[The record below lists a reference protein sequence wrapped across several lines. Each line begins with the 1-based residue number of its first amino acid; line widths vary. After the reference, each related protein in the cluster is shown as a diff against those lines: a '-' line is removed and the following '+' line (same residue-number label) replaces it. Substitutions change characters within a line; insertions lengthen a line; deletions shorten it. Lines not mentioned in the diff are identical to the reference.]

1 MNRKTIRTSGVLTP
15 RRARAAPR
23 APGSNTQ
30 TRTQADTP
38 TKTKTRILAAAA
50 RGAAWIALAL
60 ALAAVVPAAAQT
72 EPAAPAPD
80 APVTAAGVIEGVA
93 LDDHGHHATAGEA
106 ILLDLRRRTPLTADG
121 GFRFERVPPGDYLVQ
136 VQSATLGSGVARARV
151 APGETARIEVALD
164 RATISDEVFVTA
176 SADPRSQL
184 EVAQPTSVLS
194 GEELDLRRQ
203 ATLGETLAEEP
214 GVSSTYFGP
223 GASRPVIRGLGG
235 DRVRILSDGVGSADA
250 SNTSPDHA
258 VSVDPLSAERI
269 EVLRG
274 PATLLY
280 GSSAVGGVVNVLDGR
295 IPNYVPSQP
304 ITGKVEVSGGTVA
317 DERSGAASLDG
328 GGGRIAWH
336 ADFLMRETDDYE
348 IPGRA
353 GNPSVLANSALES
366 EAGSFGVSWIGDR
379 SYVGVSVSGF
389 DTLYG
394 VPGGHHE
401 EGEEGE
407 EHEGE
412 EEEEEEGPVRID
424 LEQRRA
430 DLRGEYRGFGGFFRG
445 VKYRFGAADYEHVEL
460 EGAEVG
466 TRFTNDSWEG
476 RLELVQRPRGRPRG
490 RLSGSIGAQVASND
504 FAAIGEE
511 AFVPPSVTDSWAV
524 FAFEELALRDGLRFQ
539 FGGRFERQDVEPEGD
554 AAGRSED
561 GVSGSLGLV
570 WDPSEDYSVGVSVAR
585 SERLATATEL
595 FADGPHIATRAFEIG
610 NPDLDPETSLGVD
623 LSLRKRRGRL
633 TGVVNLFANRFDGY
647 IFESFTGE
655 EEDGLQ
661 VIRFEQADAE
671 FYGAELAA
679 VGRLVQVGEAH
690 LDLRFGA
697 DLVRAELTASGD
709 PLPRIP
715 PLSAHLGLDF
725 HHGPFRASVEG
736 IRAEEQDR
744 VTANETA
751 TGGHTLVNAAVS
763 YRLLLGNTVTDMILR
778 GRNLADEEARN
789 HVSFLKDVAPLPGRD
804 LSLGLRVAF

>member
-1 MNRKTIRTSGVLTP
+1 MLRRTTLLILF
-15 RRARAAPR
+15 
-23 APGSNTQ
+23 NFC
-30 TRTQADTP
+30 
-38 TKTKTRILAAAA
+38 LAAGATGLAAQDAPAPTPPA
-50 RGAAWIALAL
+50 RGA
-60 ALAAVVPAAAQT
+60 
-72 EPAAPAPD
+72 
-80 APVTAAGVIEGVA
+80 IEGTASDV
-93 LDDHGHHATAGEA
+93 HGHLATDGEA
-106 ILLDLRRRTPLTADG
+106 TLIDLRRRTPLSADG
-121 GFRFERVPPGDYLVQ
+121 AFRFDRVPPGDYLVQ
-136 VQSATLGSGVARARV
+136 VESATLGGGVARARV
-151 APGETARIEVALD
+151 AAGATARVEVALD

-176 SADPRSQL
+176 GADPRSQL

-214 GVSSTYFGP
+214 GISSTYFGP

-295 IPNYVPSQP
+295 IPDHVPSQP
-304 ITGKVEVSGGTVA
+304 VTGQVEVSGGTVA
-317 DERSGAASLDG
+317 DERSGAASLNG

-348 IPGRA
+348 IPGSA
-353 GNPSVLANSALES
+353 EVIANSALES
-366 EAGSFGVSWIGDR
+366 EAGAFGVSWVGDR

-401 EGEEGE
+401 EEGE
-407 EHEGE
+407 ESI
-412 EEEEEEGPVRID
+412 RID

-476 RLELVQRPRGRPRG
+476 RLELVQSPRG
-490 RLSGSIGAQVASND
+490 RLSGSIGAQVASTD

-570 WDPSEDYSVGVSVAR
+570 WDPSEDYSVGASVAR

-610 NPDLDPETSLGVD
+610 NPALDSETSLGVD
-623 LSLRKRRGRL
+623 LSLRKRAGRL

-697 DLVRAELTASGD
+697 DLVRAELTGSGG

-744 VTANETA
+744 VAANETA
-751 TGGHTLVNAAVS
+751 TGGYTLVNAALS
-763 YRLLLGNTVTDMILR
+763 YRLLLGRTVTDVILR

-804 LSLGLRVAF
+804 VSLGLRVAF

>member
-1 MNRKTIRTSGVLTP
+1 MLRKTTLFILC
-15 RRARAAPR
+15 
-23 APGSNTQ
+23 
-30 TRTQADTP
+30 
-38 TKTKTRILAAAA
+38 LAA
-50 RGAAWIALAL
+50 GASG
-60 ALAAVVPAAAQT
+60 AAAQD
-72 EPAAPAPD
+72 APAPT
-80 APVTAAGVIEGVA
+80 APAPGAIEGA
-93 LDDHGHHATAGEA
+93 AADAHGHRASAGEA
-106 ILLDLRRRTPLTADG
+106 ILVDLRRRTPLTADG
-121 GFRFERVPPGDYLVQ
+121 TFRFDGVPPGDYLVQ
-136 VQSATLGSGVARARV
+136 VQSATLGGGVARVTV
-151 APGETARIEVALD
+151 AAGETARVEVALD
-164 RATISDEVFVTA
+164 VATLSDELFVTA

-304 ITGKVEVSGGTVA
+304 ITGQVEVSGGTVA
-317 DERSGAASLDG
+317 DERSGAASLGG
-328 GGGRIAWH
+328 GGGRLAWH
-336 ADFLMRETDDYE
+336 ADFLRRETDDYE

-353 GNPSVLANSALES
+353 ESEAAHAGEEGEEHEEEGPAGVLANSALES
-366 EAGSFGVSWIGDR
+366 EAGAFGISWIGDK
-379 SYVGVSVSGF
+379 SYIGVSVSGF

-407 EHEGE
+407 GGE
-412 EEEEEEGPVRID
+412 EGEEGPVRID

-430 DLRGEYRGFGGFFRG
+430 DLRGEYSGLGDWGGLGGLFRG
-445 VKYRFGAADYEHVEL
+445 VKYRFGVADYEHVEL

-476 RLELVQRPRGRPRG
+476 RLELVQQRRG
-490 RLSGSIGAQVASND
+490 RLSGSLGAQAASTD

-524 FAFEELALRDGLRFQ
+524 FAFEELAVNERTRFQ
-539 FGGRFERQDVEPEGD
+539 FGGRFERQDVEPEGG
-554 AAGRSED
+554 AAGRSDD
-561 GVSGSLGLV
+561 GISGSLGLV
-570 WDPSEDYSVGVSVAR
+570 WDPSEDYSVGASIAR
-585 SERLATATEL
+585 SERLPTATEL

-610 NPDLDPETSLGVD
+610 NPALDTEDSLGID
-623 LSLRKRRGRL
+623 LSLRKRTGRL

-647 IFESFTGE
+647 IFEAFTGE

-671 FYGAELAA
+671 FYGAELDA

-697 DLVRAELTASGD
+697 DLVRAELTAGGD
-709 PLPRIP
+709 LPRIP
-715 PLSAHLGLDF
+715 PLTSHLGLDF
-725 HHGPFRASVEG
+725 HHGPFRATVEG

-744 VTANETA
+744 VAENETP
-751 TGGHTLVNAAVS
+751 TGGYTLVNAALS
-763 YRLLLGNTVTDMILR
+763 YRLLLGRTVTDVILR
-778 GRNLADEEARN
+778 GRNLTDEEARN
-789 HVSFLKDVAPLPGRD
+789 HVSFLKDAAPLPGRD
-804 LSLGLRVAF
+804 VSLGLRVGF

>member
-1 MNRKTIRTSGVLTP
+1 MLRKTTLFILC
-15 RRARAAPR
+15 
-23 APGSNTQ
+23 
-30 TRTQADTP
+30 
-38 TKTKTRILAAAA
+38 LAA
-50 RGAAWIALAL
+50 GASG
-60 ALAAVVPAAAQT
+60 AAAQD
-72 EPAAPAPD
+72 APASP
-80 APVTAAGVIEGVA
+80 APTTGAIEGTAADA
-93 LDDHGHHATAGEA
+93 HGHHATAGEA
-106 ILLDLRRRTPLTADG
+106 ILVDLRRRTPLTADG
-121 GFRFERVPPGDYLVQ
+121 GFRFDGVPPGEYLVQ
-136 VQSATLGSGVARARV
+136 VQSATLGGGVARVTVTAGESARV
-151 APGETARIEVALD
+151 EVALD
-164 RATISDEVFVTA
+164 VATLSDELFVTA

-184 EVAQPTSVLS
+184 EVAQPTSVLA

-214 GVSSTYFGP
+214 GISSTYFGP

-280 GSSAVGGVVNVLDGR
+280 GSSAVGGVVNVFDGR
-295 IPNYVPSQP
+295 IPDYVPSEP
-304 ITGKVEVSGGTVA
+304 ITGQVEVSGGTVA
-317 DERSGAASLDG
+317 DERAGAASLDG
-328 GGGRIAWH
+328 GGGRVAWH
-336 ADFLMRETDDYE
+336 ADFLLRETDDCE
-348 IPGRA
+348 IPGR
-353 GNPSVLANSALES
+353 GTGVLANSALES
-366 EAGSFGVSWIGDR
+366 EAGSFGVSWIGDQ
-379 SYVGVSVSGF
+379 SYIGVSVSGF

-394 VPGGHHE
+394 VPGGHHHE
-401 EGEEGE
+401 ESEEGE
-407 EHEGE
+407 EHI
-412 EEEEEEGPVRID
+412 RID

-430 DLRGEYRGFGGFFRG
+430 DLRGEYRGLGGLFRG
-445 VKYRFGAADYEHVEL
+445 VKYRVGVADYEHVEL
-460 EGAEVG
+460 EGAEIG

-476 RLELVQRPRGRPRG
+476 RLELVQQRRG
-490 RLSGSIGAQVASND
+490 RLSGSVGAQIAESD

-524 FAFEELALRDGLRFQ
+524 FAFEELALRDDLRFQ

-554 AAGRSED
+554 AAGRSDD
-561 GVSGSLGLV
+561 GVSASLGLL
-570 WDPSEDYSVGVSVAR
+570 WDPSEDYGVGVSIAR
-585 SERLATATEL
+585 SERLPTATEL

-610 NPDLDPETSLGVD
+610 NPALDTEDSLGID
-623 LSLRKRRGRL
+623 LSLRKREGRL

-679 VGRLVQVGEAH
+679 VGRVVQVGEAH

-697 DLVRAELTASGD
+697 DLVRAELRAGRD

-725 HHGPFRASVEG
+725 HHGPFRATVEG
-736 IRAEEQDR
+736 LRTEEQDR
-744 VTANETA
+744 VAANETP
-751 TGGHTLVNAAVS
+751 TGGYTLLNAALS
-763 YRLLLGNTVTDMILR
+763 YRLLLGRTVTDVILR
-778 GRNLADEEARN
+778 GRNLTDEEARN

-804 LSLGLRVAF
+804 LSLGLRVGF

>member
-1 MNRKTIRTSGVLTP
+1 
-15 RRARAAPR
+15 
-23 APGSNTQ
+23 
-30 TRTQADTP
+30 
-38 TKTKTRILAAAA
+38 
-50 RGAAWIALAL
+50 
-60 ALAAVVPAAAQT
+60 
-72 EPAAPAPD
+72 
-80 APVTAAGVIEGVA
+80 
-93 LDDHGHHATAGEA
+93 
-106 ILLDLRRRTPLTADG
+106 
-121 GFRFERVPPGDYLVQ
+121 
-136 VQSATLGSGVARARV
+136 
-151 APGETARIEVALD
+151 
-164 RATISDEVFVTA
+164 
-176 SADPRSQL
+176 
-184 EVAQPTSVLS
+184 
-194 GEELDLRRQ
+194 
-203 ATLGETLAEEP
+203 
-214 GVSSTYFGP
+214 
-223 GASRPVIRGLGG
+223 
-235 DRVRILSDGVGSADA
+235 
-250 SNTSPDHA
+250 
-258 VSVDPLSAERI
+258 
-269 EVLRG
+269 
-274 PATLLY
+274 
-280 GSSAVGGVVNVLDGR
+280 VVNVLDGR
-295 IPNYVPSQP
+295 IPDHVPSQP
-304 ITGKVEVSGGTVA
+304 ITGQVEVAGGTVA
-317 DERSGAASLDG
+317 DERSGAASLNG
-328 GGGRIAWH
+328 GAGRIAWH

-348 IPGRA
+348 IPG
-353 GNPSVLANSALES
+353 PTSVLANSALES
-366 EAGSFGVSWIGDR
+366 EAGAFGVSWVGDR

-401 EGEEGE
+401 EEGE
-407 EHEGE
+407 ESI
-412 EEEEEEGPVRID
+412 RID

-476 RLELVQRPRGRPRG
+476 RLELVQSPRG

-610 NPDLDPETSLGVD
+610 NPALDSETSLGVD
-623 LSLRKRRGRL
+623 LSLRKRAGRL
-633 TGVVNLFANRFDGY
+633 TGVLNLFANRFDGY

-697 DLVRAELTASGD
+697 DLVRAELTGSGS

-725 HHGPFRASVEG
+725 HHGPFRATLEG

-744 VTANETA
+744 VAENETP
-751 TGGHTLVNAAVS
+751 TGGYTLLNAALF
-763 YRLLLGNTVTDMILR
+763 YRFLLGRTVTDVIVR
-778 GRNLADEEARN
+778 GRSLTDEEARN

-804 LSLGLRVAF
+804 LSLGLRVGF